1 MLLVLAMPLAWR
13 AQRVIDTPL
22 RELVAGLPRPSG
34 WPVRDPE
41 RIAIAAGRASGT
53 WWRWF
58 GGINSCLT
66 RSLVAGAMLAALGD
80 VVLHVGFRPGDGDG
94 VVDGHAW
101 ITIGGV
107 PVGGDG
113 LMADQRFSRIVS
125 VPFTTRLG

>member
-1 MLLVLAMPLAWR
+1 VLLVLAMPLAWR

-22 RELVAGLPRPSG
+22 RELVAGLPRPRG

-53 WWRWF
+53 WWRWC

-66 RSLVAGAMLAALGD
+66 RSLVAGAMLADQGD
-80 VVLHVGFRPGDGDG
+80 VVLHVGFRPGDG

-107 PVGGDG
+107 PVGADG
-113 LMADQRFSRIVS
+113 LMAEQRFSRIVS
-125 VPFTTRLG
+125 VAFTTPVG